1 MIAILSISFVVLI
14 ALGVPIAFAMLA
26 AAGMAMAASGELPLP
41 LIAQRMGAGTDSF
54 TYLAIPLF
62 ILTGAIM
69 ERTLISARLV
79 ALARALVGHIRG
91 GMGQVVIVSEV
102 FFSGISGASLSDASA
117 IGSIMYPTLRQSGY
131 PEGRA
136 VALIAAACAM
146 GILIPPCL
154 TMVVL
159 GALAGVSVSALF
171 IAGFLPGLIMAL
183 ALMGLV
189 YFQSRRG
196 LLPGGEAKV
205 SWRDTWTAFRRSIVP
220 LMLPVIIFGGILGG
234 IFSPTEAAAVAV
246 LYAYCIAAFLYRE
259 LPAKTVYRVLVD
271 TAIVTGAIGLILGA
285 AAGFSSLLAL
295 EGIPNQIADFV
306 TGLSTNPILFLIAA
320 NLIFLVFG
328 AILDG
333 IPALL
338 LFVPILLP
346 VAKALGIDALHFTL
360 LSVASL
366 GVGIVLPPIGIML
379 LVVCSITK
387 APLAAVSRAMFPY
400 LAILGLCLLFIIAV
414 PSVVLFLP
422 RAFGL

>member
-1 MIAILSISFVVLI
+1 MIAILCIAFVVLI
-14 ALGVPIAFAMLA
+14 VLGVPIAFAMLV
-26 AAGMAMAASGELPLP
+26 AGGLAVLASDSLPLP
-41 LIAQRMGAGTDSF
+41 LIAQRVGSGTDNF

-62 ILTGAIM
+62 ILAGSIM
-69 ERTLISARLV
+69 ERTGIATRLV
-79 ALARALVGHIRG
+79 DLARALVGHIRG
-91 GMGQVVIVSEV
+91 GMGQVVIVSEI

-117 IGSIMYPTLRQSGY
+117 ISSIMYPTLRQSGY
-131 PEGRA
+131 REDRA

-159 GALAGVSVSALF
+159 GAIAGVSVSALF

-189 YFQSRRG
+189 YAQSRMG
-196 LLPGGEAKV
+196 LLPAGEAKA
-205 SWRDTWTAFRRSIVP
+205 SWRQTWIAFRRSLVP

-246 LYAYCIAAFLYRE
+246 LYAAIAAFVYRE
-259 LPAKTVYRVLVD
+259 LSSRVFYQILVE
-271 TAIVTGAIGLILGA
+271 TAMITGAVGLILGA
-285 AAGFSSLLAL
+285 ANGFSSLLAL
-295 EGIPNQIADFV
+295 EGVPDRVGAFI
-306 TGLSTNPILFLIAA
+306 TGLSSNPIFFLILA

-338 LFVPILLP
+338 LFLPIFLP
-346 VAKALGIDALHFTL
+346 VSTSLGIDPLHFTL

-366 GVGIVLPPIGIML
+366 GVGLVLPPIGIML
-379 LVVCSITK
+379 LVVCSVTK
-387 APLAAVSRAMFPY
+387 TSLGAVSRAMLPY

-414 PSVVLFLP
+414 PAVVLVLP

>member
-1 MIAILSISFVVLI
+1 MIAILCIAFVVLI
-14 ALGVPIAFAMLA
+14 VLGVPIAFAMLV
-26 AAGMAMAASGELPLP
+26 AGGLAVLASDSLPLP
-41 LIAQRMGAGTDSF
+41 LIAQRVGSGTDNF

-62 ILTGAIM
+62 ILAGSIM
-69 ERTLISARLV
+69 ERTGIATRLV
-79 ALARALVGHIRG
+79 DLARALVGHIRG
-91 GMGQVVIVSEV
+91 GMGQVVIVSEI

-117 IGSIMYPTLRQSGY
+117 ISSIMYPTLRQSGY
-131 PEGRA
+131 REDRA

-159 GALAGVSVSALF
+159 GAIAGVSVSALF

-189 YFQSRRG
+189 YAQSRMG
-196 LLPGGEAKV
+196 LLPAGEAKA
-205 SWRDTWTAFRRSIVP
+205 SWRQTWIAFRRSLVP

-246 LYAYCIAAFLYRE
+246 LYAAIAAFVYRE
-259 LPAKTVYRVLVD
+259 LSSRLFYEILVE
-271 TAIVTGAIGLILGA
+271 TAMITGAVGLILGA
-285 AAGFSSLLAL
+285 ANGFSSLLAL
-295 EGIPNQIADFV
+295 EGVPDQVGAFI
-306 TGLSTNPILFLIAA
+306 TGLSSNPIFFLILT

-338 LFVPILLP
+338 LFLPIFLP
-346 VAKALGIDALHFTL
+346 VSTSLGIDPLHFTL

-366 GVGIVLPPIGIML
+366 GVGLVLPPIGIML
-379 LVVCSITK
+379 LVVCSVTK
-387 APLAAVSRAMFPY
+387 TSLGAVSRAMLPY

-414 PSVVLFLP
+414 PAVVLVLP